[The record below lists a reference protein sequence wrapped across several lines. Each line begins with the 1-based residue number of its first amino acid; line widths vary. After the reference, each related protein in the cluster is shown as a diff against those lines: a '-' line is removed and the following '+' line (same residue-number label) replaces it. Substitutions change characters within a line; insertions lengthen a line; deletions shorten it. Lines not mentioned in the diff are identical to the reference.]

1 MNGTRPGRPGAAILE
16 LRLSGAI
23 DEQSVHALLCDPV
36 HTGPTGA
43 SRWLVHTCTAQVRF
57 DARGLTALAERL
69 AGTCTPGR
77 QVRVHVVA
85 TDELNYGCMR
95 MLAAWLDRSMV
106 QVRVYSDAETARG
119 ELLAA

>member
-1 MNGTRPGRPGAAILE
+1 MNVSSPGRPGAAILE

-36 HTGPTGA
+36 HAGPTGA

-57 DARGLTALAERL
+57 GARGLTELAEHLRRS
-69 AGTCTPGR
+69 CSPGR

-85 TDELNYGCMR
+85 SDELNYGCMR
-95 MLAAWLDRSMV
+95 MLAAYLDRSIV
-106 QVRVYSDAETARG
+106 EVRVYSDAETARG